1 MTVSCI
7 VIRIKFVIHYYCI
20 THYVKVFG
28 ILQGN
33 IQRCQQFVARLDEA
47 RAALLSVTDTHKQ
60 RVADIIGRHQSK
72 RIVKKKER
80 L

>member
-1 MTVSCI
+1 MTTGSSTI
-7 VIRIKFVIHYYCI
+7 ATLYHSLYY
-20 THYVKVFG
+20 TDM
-28 ILQGN
+28 LQGN

-47 RAALLSVTDTHKQ
+47 HTTLLSITEAHKQ
-60 RVADIIGRHQSK
+60 RVADIISRHQSK